1 MVATRSIARVRSE
14 AARDRETQQEIAAAL
29 SLLAK
34 APVET
39 MLPQRGA
46 SVSPDAD
53 AHLAA
58 LAAVYAGAL
67 RDFRASKRAV
77 ATAVAEGAPAS
88 TVEGLDRVANVLDA
102 LQRRAFE
109 DALMLAAHVR
119 DLPPFVRERTGLLA
133 AVVRHNRAA
142 HPGDMGVE
150 PAFAVHALRCA
161 RWVVALDA
169 HGAARIMPSCVV
181 PAVRVVLWDHELV

>member
-14 AARDRETQQEIAAAL
+14 AARDRDTQLEIAAAL

-53 AHLAA
+53 AHMTA
-58 LAAVYAGAL
+58 LLAVYARAL
-67 RDFRASKRAV
+67 RDFRSSKCAV
-77 ATAVAEGAPAS
+77 ATAVAEGAAAS
-88 TVEGLDRVANVLDA
+88 TVQGLDRVANVLDA

-109 DALMLAAHVR
+109 DALMLAVHVR
-119 DLPPFVRERTGLLA
+119 DMPQFVRERADLLA

-161 RWVVALDA
+161 RWVVVLDA
-169 HGAARIMPSCVV
+169 HGVARIIPSCIV
-181 PAVRVVLWDHELV
+181 PAVRVVLWDQELV